1 MMKFNWST
9 MAKKV
14 FLSLPAALILLTA
27 LAGCGFKT
35 LPVAPQAVV
44 PVPITDLRY
53 ELSEKGVSLYW
64 GYPIETVTGKD
75 ILEIDSFIL
84 YRAVVPADSYCDTC
98 PIPFGKPIVLPGG
111 ALPGEGR
118 KIATYEATLL
128 RPGNLYF
135 FKVRSKK
142 GWLAESA
149 DSNLVSFI
157 WHIPPT
163 APTDLTAEVKDSAI
177 NLSWRPVTTRI
188 DGTSISEPVR
198 YQVSRSVGGA
208 PFGNIGEPVA
218 DRSFVDTAVT
228 NSRKYFYRVQAVTVY
243 DKGTVGGGLSESV
256 EATPMDQTAPVPPT
270 DIKAVRTAS
279 AVKIFWDPV
288 QEKDLKGYRVYR
300 RLPGNSAPVMV
311 GEVSVPY
318 TLYEDRSAPPNVV
331 RLFYSV
337 SSIDQSDPPNESV
350 SSPEVMIIIN

>member
-1 MMKFNWST
+1 MMMFDWSCMT
-9 MAKKV
+9 KRV
-14 FLSLPAALILLTA
+14 FLGLPAALIF
-27 LAGCGFKT
+27 LASLGGCGYKT

-64 GYPIETVTGKD
+64 SYPIQTVTGED
-75 ILEIDSFIL
+75 ILEIDSFVL

-118 KIATYEATLL
+118 KTGTYEATLL

-135 FKVRSKK
+135 FKVRSKR

-163 APTDLTAEVKDSAI
+163 APTELTTEVKDGAI
-177 NLSWRPVTTRI
+177 HLSWQPVTTHI
-188 DGTSISEPVR
+188 DGTPITEPVR

-208 PFGNIGEPVA
+208 PFENIGEPVS
-218 DRSFVDTAVT
+218 DRSFVDTSVT
-228 NSRKYFYRVQAVTVY
+228 NNRKYSYRVQAVTVY
-243 DKGTVGGGLSESV
+243 DKGTVGGGHSDSV
-256 EATPMDQTAPVPPT
+256 QATPLDKTPPSPPT
-270 DIKAVRTAS
+270 GVKAVRTAS
-279 AVKIFWDPV
+279 SVKIFWSPV

-300 RLPGNSAPVMV
+300 RLPGNSAPEMI
-311 GEVSVPY
+311 GEVNIPY
-318 TLYEDRSAPPNVV
+318 TLYEDRSMPQDAV

-337 SSIDQSDPPNESV
+337 SAIDRSDPPNESA
-350 SSPEVMIIIN
+350 SSPEVMIIQ